1 MSSIGLYQVIAKVYD
16 ILDVTYFRNRENSP
30 RTAVLSRI
38 QGNERILDL
47 CTGTA
52 TNAINI
58 ASRRPGTE
66 ITGIDLSDKMLEV
79 GRSKIRKTG
88 ISNVALERM
97 DATDL
102 SYGAGMF
109 DVVLISLVL
118 HELEDD
124 LAGKLIR
131 EAKRVL
137 KDDGR
142 IIVTEWER
150 PRKAS
155 QRVLFAPVAMLE
167 PKPYRTFIRT
177 DMYRYFED
185 RGLKV
190 DEYIHCNYSRVLVLK
205 KEEQNE
211 EPSDAR
217 YLEQTKMLDYGDESI
232 GQLVRERGWRK
243 LPVYDRI
250 GAVYSFVKDEILFGY
265 NLDDDLPAS
274 FVLKDGYG
282 QCNTKGTLFMALLRA
297 CDIPCRVH
305 AFTIDKKLQHGAMTG
320 FVYRNAPKNI
330 FHSWV
335 EVLYE
340 GRWVNLEGLILDDKY
355 LASLQNKFASCTG
368 AFCEYGVGVE
378 DFRDPKVEWDG
389 EDTYIQKTGIN
400 QDFGVYNNPDD
411 MLLEHHQ
418 QIGVVKRFI
427 YRHLGRHLMNR
438 NIRKVRE
445 RG

>member
-79 GRSKIRKTG
+79 GRSKISKKR

-102 SYGAGMF
+102 SYGAGTF

-124 LAGKLIR
+124 LAGRLIR

-137 KDDGR
+137 KEDGR

-155 QRVLFAPVAMLE
+155 QKVLFAPVAILE
-167 PKPYRTFIRT
+167 PKPYRSFIRK
-177 DMYRYFED
+177 DMYRYFEEY
-185 RGLKV
+185 GLKV
-190 DEYIHCNYSRVLVLK
+190 EEYIHCDYSKVLVLK

-211 EPSDAR
+211 TPSDAR
-217 YLEQTKMLDYGDESI
+217 YLEQTKMLDYGE
-232 GQLVRERGWRK
+232 
-243 LPVYDRI
+243 
-250 GAVYSFVKDEILFGY
+250 
-265 NLDDDLPAS
+265 
-274 FVLKDGYG
+274 
-282 QCNTKGTLFMALLRA
+282 
-297 CDIPCRVH
+297 
-305 AFTIDKKLQHGAMTG
+305 
-320 FVYRNAPKNI
+320 
-330 FHSWV
+330 
-335 EVLYE
+335 
-340 GRWVNLEGLILDDKY
+340 
-355 LASLQNKFASCTG
+355 
-368 AFCEYGVGVE
+368 
-378 DFRDPKVEWDG
+378 
-389 EDTYIQKTGIN
+389 
-400 QDFGVYNNPDD
+400 
-411 MLLEHHQ
+411 
-418 QIGVVKRFI
+418 
-427 YRHLGRHLMNR
+427 
-438 NIRKVRE
+438 
-445 RG
+445 